1 VKREFV
7 VHGASFSGL
16 FSWSGIIVLFLGVLC
31 AVQNVFF
38 VIPLLLIIYGFI
50 MFMSVTGVEINYE
63 ESKIRRVLFLFP
75 FKIGNW
81 KTLSSFNELLLTNYN
96 KAEHMP
102 GLFADVQIR
111 RYEIFLNNTHTKQ
124 KLLLKSCKS
133 ASLAE
138 KKIEEFSQKLN
149 FPKNDLLKKCWKKYH
164 KKI

>member
-1 VKREFV
+1 
-7 VHGASFSGL
+7 
-16 FSWSGIIVLFLGVLC
+16 
-31 AVQNVFF
+31 
-38 VIPLLLIIYGFI
+38 